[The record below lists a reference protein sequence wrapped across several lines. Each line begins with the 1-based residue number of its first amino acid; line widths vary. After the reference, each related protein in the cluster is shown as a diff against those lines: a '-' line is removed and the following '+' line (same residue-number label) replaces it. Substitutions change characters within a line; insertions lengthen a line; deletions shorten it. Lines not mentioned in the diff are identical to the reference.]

1 MLADDSGW
9 ITLVLGTGRD
19 RTSRGVSWHGPVEFE
34 QLLLQGQ
41 CTIEDKTTRTGETTH
56 LRPLLSVRP
65 QFKPISLQTN
75 LDPPLFAFCSPH
87 PASLTQLDST
97 LASIFNFWRF
107 NFCDVL
113 KASSIHV
120 IALSIPGINAEAFRA
135 ALVNTWVSIE
145 INSKN
150 GWTALW
156 NGRPP
161 RSNARRPFL
170 RRPANW
176 QSLSGSV

>member
-41 CTIEDKTTRTGETTH
+41 CTIEDKTTRTGET
-56 LRPLLSVRP
+56 
-65 QFKPISLQTN
+65 K
-75 LDPPLFAFCSPH
+75 PLFAFCSPH

-161 RSNARRPFL
+161 RNNARRPFL

-176 QSLSGSV
+176 QSLRGSV